1 LGGSDTAFFYGKL
14 KIMSEKQINLVKVKL
29 SGAIQHNGCLHYSGE
44 VIEMDVNDAK
54 RLAGM
59 KIADL
64 VDNMPNSEAQ
74 ADDADA
80 KKTGKK

>member
-1 LGGSDTAFFYGKL
+1 MSD
-14 KIMSEKQINLVKVKL
+14 KQLNLVKVKL
-29 SGAIQHNGCLHYSGE
+29 FGAVQHNGCLHYSGE
-44 VIEMDVNDAK
+44 VIEMEANDAK

-74 ADDADA
+74 ADDTEA